1 MIMNNGFVPVATAS
15 PNTRVADPMA
25 NAELC
30 CDAIVRAANA
40 GAKVVALPEVVLTS
54 YIADDML
61 CHDIVLGAAE
71 ETLAEKEVI
80 TKNDLL
86 DVPLILP
93 ERMNVQ
99 SELAN
104 WFGKDFG
111 KLHIAFTSNLGTNAG
126 VMALHGLGYPVS
138 IEGAARY
145 WRNDLVVQKRL
156 FPELKTSTVIAW
168 RRNIPY
174 SPAVSRFIEEL
185 N

>member
-71 ETLAEKEVI
+71 ETLAHLVAETAK
-80 TKNDLL
+80 L
-86 DVPLILP
+86 DVVFSVGLPLCVRQDLQHACHLP
-93 ERMNVQ
+93 CRRDHGRGSQ
-99 SELAN
+99 
-104 WFGKDFG
+104 D
-111 KLHIAFTSNLGTNAG
+111 LHSHL
-126 VMALHGLGYPVS
+126 
-138 IEGAARY
+138 
-145 WRNDLVVQKRL
+145 WR
-156 FPELKTSTVIAW
+156 
-168 RRNIPY
+168 
-174 SPAVSRFIEEL
+174 
-185 N
+185 